1 LLFGLGVVA
10 VTWKV
15 GNWLWA
21 APYRAQSLDARRV
34 ESPRRVSASTLAA
47 PKTAESPAAA
57 PPVAPSAS
65 ASLVKAVVSRAS
77 PFANT
82 RNFLLIGLD
91 RRADGGGPALA
102 DTLVIVVL
110 NEKAGQIGLVS
121 VPRDTYVEIPDVGF
135 DRINT
140 VYNVARRAKTEPLAL
155 LSRVVSDTVG
165 LPIEHALAI
174 DLGLFER
181 AIDALGGVDV
191 QVPCS
196 ISDRFL
202 DSRASGG
209 RRLLDVSEGLQRM
222 DGATAAMYVRSRHG
236 RSDWNRAR
244 RQQAVLLGVRHE
256 LETLG
261 GLAKLPSLW
270 DELEASVQTDLRRVE
285 LLALARRAFAVEPSH
300 LHGLVL
306 GAAEMHGEMT
316 SDGRAVLIPDP
327 SAIERAL
334 AGLFSAPSPG
344 AALPGAKCAPKDAAL
359 RARAGS

>member
-1 LLFGLGVVA
+1 VCGNA
-10 VTWKV
+10 REISVTW
-15 GNWLWA
+15 
-21 APYRAQSLDARRV
+21 
-34 ESPRRVSASTLAA
+34 
-47 PKTAESPAAA
+47 SPAGQ
-57 PPVAPSAS
+57 PP
-65 ASLVKAVVSRAS
+65 AS
-77 PFANT
+77 PETFTLCPAAT
-82 RNFLLIGLD
+82 D
-91 RRADGGGPALA
+91 DG
-102 DTLVIVVL
+102 
-110 NEKAGQIGLVS
+110 
-121 VPRDTYVEIPDVGF
+121 
-135 DRINT
+135 
-140 VYNVARRAKTEPLAL
+140 VARIEGPTLN
-155 LSRVVSDTVG
+155 VS
-165 LPIEHALAI
+165 
-174 DLGLFER
+174 
-181 AIDALGGVDV
+181 
-191 QVPCS
+191 
-196 ISDRFL
+196 
-202 DSRASGG
+202 
-209 RRLLDVSEGLQRM
+209 